1 MMFEV
6 WMGEDR
12 VPQEFSHVYTIML
25 DVLFG
30 ETMRHLKLPTATK
43 VCFFFSGDRGQS
55 SQTQSLEYSATVAAL
70 IVNVMVLDSLYNYG
84 LGYLTC
90 TST

>member
-1 MMFEV
+1 M
-6 WMGEDR
+6 
-12 VPQEFSHVYTIML
+12 YTIML

-43 VCFFFSGDRGQS
+43 VCFFSGDRGQS

-70 IVNVMVLDSLYNYG
+70 IVNVMVLDSLYNYC